1 MSSILTNQVQRQ
13 SLVDTVTE
21 RLEAAIVAG
30 ELEPGRRISEQALA
44 SALGVSRGP
53 LREAIR
59 RLEGR
64 RLLERTPNIGVRVA
78 NISIHDLKQLLEV
91 REALEG
97 MACRLAATEMT
108 DSDIEELKNLLS
120 EHERQ
125 KGLQGGTGY
134 YQNPK
139 DEDFHFCIAK
149 GSRNK
154 WLTEMLCDGLY
165 DLLRVY
171 RFKSSTR
178 TGRAQQALN
187 EHKAIVEAIA
197 SRDPDMAEAAMR
209 RHLRNARAH
218 IDVREAQ
225 DKLVDN
231 EQGNDAAKIV
241 KVLSKI

>member
-1 MSSILTNQVQRQ
+1 MSGLLTNQVQRQ

-30 ELEPGRRISEQALA
+30 ELEPGHRISENALA
-44 SALGVSRGP
+44 AALGVSRGP

-64 RLLERTPNIGVRVA
+64 KLLERTPNIGVRVA
-78 NISIHDLKQLLEV
+78 KISIQDLKQLLEV
-91 REALEG
+91 RESLEG

-108 DSDIEELKNLLS
+108 DAEIEELKRLLS

-125 KGLQGGTGY
+125 EGVLGGTGY
-134 YQNPK
+134 YQYPK

-154 WLTEMLCDGLY
+154 WLAEMLCDGLY

-178 TGRAQQALN
+178 AGRAQQALS
-187 EHKAIVEAIA
+187 EHKAIVAAIE
-197 SRDPDMAEAAMR
+197 SRDPDMAEVAMR

-225 DKLVDN
+225 DKLSDSESSVDSKKLVK
-231 EQGNDAAKIV
+231 ALAKI
-241 KVLSKI
+241 

>member
-30 ELEPGRRISEQALA
+30 ELQPGRRISEQALA
-44 SALGVSRGP
+44 SSLGVSRGP

-64 RLLERTPNIGVRVA
+64 KLLERTPNIGVHVA
-78 NISIHDLKQLLEV
+78 NISIQDLKQLLEV

-97 MACRLAATEMT
+97 MACRLAATAMT
-108 DSDIEELKNLLS
+108 DSEIDELRRLLA
-120 EHERQ
+120 EHGRQ
-125 KGLQGGTGY
+125 EGVQVGTGY

-149 GSRNK
+149 GCRNK

-178 TGRAQQALN
+178 AGRAQQALN
-187 EHKAIVEAIA
+187 EHKAIVDAIA
-197 SRDPDMAEAAMR
+197 SRDADLAEATMR

-218 IDVREAQ
+218 IELREAQ
-225 DKLVDN
+225 DKLVDQ
-231 EQGNDAAKIV
+231 EAGEDTKKLL

>member
-1 MSSILTNQVQRQ
+1 MSGILGNQVQRQ

-30 ELEPGRRISEQALA
+30 ELQPGTRLSEQALA
-44 SALGVSRGP
+44 FSLGVSRGP

-64 RLLERTPNIGVRVA
+64 RLLQRTPHIGVHVA
-78 NISIHDLKQLLEV
+78 NISIEDLKRLLEV

-97 MACRLAATEMT
+97 MAARLSATAMT
-108 DSDIEELKNLLS
+108 DEEIEQLRHLLE
-120 EHERQ
+120 EHAKQE
-125 KGLQGGTGY
+125 GVQGGTGY

-139 DEDFHFCIAK
+139 DEDFHFCIIK

-154 WLTEMLCDGLY
+154 WLEEMLLAGLY

-171 RFKSSTR
+171 RFKSSKR
-178 TGRAQQALN
+178 SGRAVQALK
-187 EHKAIVEAIA
+187 EHQAIVDAIA
-197 SRDPDMAEAAMR
+197 SRDPDLSEAAMR

-218 IDVREAQ
+218 IDVRAAQENLNTEEAE
-225 DKLVDN
+225 DT
-231 EQGNDAAKIV
+231 AKIV
-241 KVLSKI
+241 RVLSKI